1 MKNVLLCLL
10 SVVLLFS
17 VTPAAQAGFVIKKE
31 ALTALTPRANSST
44 ETVTTASTKTSVSH
58 PIYQRAR
65 YAGWQGIF
73 ALICG
78 VAGFFWGGFALLAI
92 LFGIMGIGR
101 RHRNSSLAIVGLVLG
116 LTMLCL
122 AIFAGFWGFPLY

>member
-1 MKNVLLCLL
+1 MKNMLLCLL
-10 SVVLLFS
+10 SVVFLFS
-17 VTPAAQAGFVIKKE
+17 AAPAQAGFAIKSHV
-31 ALTALTPRANSST
+31 ATAITT
-44 ETVTTASTKTSVSH
+44 ETGKTTMSTSATSIKSALSH

-78 VAGFFWGGFALLAI
+78 IAGFFWGGFALLAI

-101 RHRNSSLAIVGLVLG
+101 RHRNSALAIVGLVLG
-116 LTMLCL
+116 LTVL
-122 AIFAGFWGFPLY
+122 ALAVFTGFWGLPLY

>member
-1 MKNVLLCLL
+1 MKNMLLCLL
-10 SVVLLFS
+10 SVVLLLS
-17 VTPAAQAGFVIKKE
+17 AMPAAHAGFVIKKQV
-31 ALTALTPRANSST
+31 LTAIST
-44 ETVTTASTKTSVSH
+44 QTNKSAVTATSENVNKVLSH

-78 VAGFFWGGFALLAI
+78 IAGFFWGGFALLAI

-101 RHRNSSLAIVGLVLG
+101 RHRNSALAIAGLVLG

-122 AIFAGFWGFPLY
+122 AIFTGFWGFPLY

>member
-1 MKNVLLCLL
+1 MKNMLLCLL
-10 SVVLLFS
+10 SVVFLLS
-17 VTPAAQAGFVIKKE
+17 VTPAQAGFVVKKHV
-31 ALTALTPRANSST
+31 ATAISTNTNNSRVS
-44 ETVTTASTKTSVSH
+44 AAAGNLKSVLSH

-73 ALICG
+73 AMICG
-78 VAGFFWGGFALLAI
+78 IAGFFWGGFALLAI

-101 RHRNSSLAIVGLVLG
+101 RHRNSALAIVGLVLG

-122 AIFAGFWGFPLY
+122 AIFTGFWGFPLY

>member
-17 VTPAAQAGFVIKKE
+17 AMPAAQAGFVIEKE
-31 ALTALTPRANSST
+31 ALTAISAKANSST
-44 ETVTTASTKTSVSH
+44 TTATAASVKSSVSH

-78 VAGFFWGGFALLAI
+78 IAGFFWGGFALLAI

-101 RHRNSSLAIVGLVLG
+101 RHRNSALAIAGLVLG